1 MSNCA
6 NDGQSA
12 GGGSSSGGSAP
23 ASTKQTTLSGFVSQG
38 DGEVS
43 EGPRNRIAAKLN
55 FPTSVPADVKD
66 AVLRY
71 APSQALMIADI
82 PNVKGKPSF
91 TAFYGVRLEYKPED
105 GKKLEP
111 VRKQVYACLASQG
124 CRTTAKTLKI
134 SSSST
139 TSATNHL
146 KQEHS
151 ITSET
156 SAAQQQK

>member
-1 MSNCA
+1 MAARRHPPSRQRCPA
-6 NDGQSA
+6 LLARGMVRFLRGQEI
-12 GGGSSSGGSAP
+12 GL
-23 ASTKQTTLSGFVSQG
+23 Q
-38 DGEVS
+38 
-43 EGPRNRIAAKLN
+43 LN

-71 APSQALMIADI
+71 APPQALMIADI

-91 TAFYGVRLEYKPED
+91 TAFYGVRLEYKPKD

-111 VRKQVYACLASQG
+111 VRKQVYTCFASQG

-139 TSATNHL
+139 TGATNHL

>member
-139 TSATNHL
+139 SGATNHL